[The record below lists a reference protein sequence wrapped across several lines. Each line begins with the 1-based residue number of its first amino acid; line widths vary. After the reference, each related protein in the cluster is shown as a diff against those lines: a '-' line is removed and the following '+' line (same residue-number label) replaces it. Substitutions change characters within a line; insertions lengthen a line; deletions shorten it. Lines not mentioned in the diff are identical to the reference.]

1 MKIVS
6 IRCLILLVFLSAWS
20 APLIAQEGNRTLIDR
35 PPAPEPKVKGGVI
48 TLYALDPLA
57 RTFCFRDGKDGI
69 VFQGNEVRNRCSD
82 IDFNSY
88 YTGNFTVGIEG
99 ARIGAIVDLGSAE
112 ELRQKYGYEETVGKG
127 QGFASLRL
135 EDGKMVIL
143 KDRRTQTAQELSE
156 STLLFQAGTSG
167 ATAPI
172 KLGHIYVLRLTD
184 RHDKDF
190 QVLVKL
196 IVIAHTP
203 NESVTI
209 RWQIL

>member
-1 MKIVS
+1 MRIVS
-6 IRCLILLVFLSAWS
+6 IRCSIMLVFLSACA
-20 APLIAQEGNRTLIDR
+20 APLLAQEGSRTTI
-35 PPAPEPKVKGGVI
+35 ESKVKGGVI
-48 TLYALDPLA
+48 ALYALDPLA
-57 RTFCFRDGKDGI
+57 RAFCFRDGKDGMI
-69 VFQGNEVRNRCSD
+69 FQGNDVRNRSSD
-82 IDFNSY
+82 IDFNNY
-88 YTGNFTVGIEG
+88 HAGNFTVGIEG
-99 ARIGAIVDLGSAE
+99 GRIGAIVDLGSAE

-135 EDGKMVIL
+135 DDGKMVIL
-143 KDRRTQTAQELSE
+143 KDRSAQTAQELRE
-156 STLLFQAGTSG
+156 STLLFQEGTSG

-196 IVIAHTP
+196 IVIAYTP